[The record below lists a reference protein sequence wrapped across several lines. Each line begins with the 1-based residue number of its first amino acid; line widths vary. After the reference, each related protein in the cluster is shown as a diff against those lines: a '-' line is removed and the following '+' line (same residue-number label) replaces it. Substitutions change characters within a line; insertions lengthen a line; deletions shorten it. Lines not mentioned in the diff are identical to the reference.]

1 MEPIFNN
8 KAVKS
13 LFKAPIGQKST
24 PPPPPPPP
32 YRSIRLS
39 HSIFKRL
46 TFRLS
51 RLKWNITHILGCRCP
66 RPSFLS
72 VLLPLLLLAVLPDSR
87 VKAQTTPQHEFSI
100 GLSAN
105 SAAEGNS
112 GSSIVATGTVSISN
126 ALTFPVS
133 LSLCFAGTAT
143 RGTDYTVIAS
153 NTTDKLTF
161 QTSSV
166 NNCDS
171 DTYFLTP
178 LFASA
183 SSLQFRIQVS
193 GDATIENDEAIT
205 ISIVSVSTS
214 TEEQAKKVGISP
226 TAGSATFTIEDDDS
240 PTATFAAA
248 TSSADE
254 DDGTVT
260 VAVNLS
266 ANATMNTDVVYSVS
280 GTATSATDF
289 TALSGTV
296 QITSG
301 TNTAN
306 ISIPIT
312 DDTTDEPSETLILTL
327 NNSLGYQVGTTSVHT
342 LTVSDNDATT
352 SAVTGTTAAVTEGST
367 KTFTVSIGRALRA
380 GESLRMPL
388 AFTGTATQG
397 TDYMTACPSSLPTG
411 VTCANLNSSN
421 AAVNFNGSDAGSATS
436 VTLTLTATADN
447 NAESGGET
455 VNINPSTPTA
465 SGLDGG
471 AAPTTDSFGEF
482 RINDPPPAAPTGLT
496 ATAGDRQVTL
506 SWMNPNNSNI
516 TGYQFRTRTDRQF
529 GWANISGS
537 TAATTTH
544 TVTRLTNGV
553 VHVFQIRA
561 VAGTVNGDPSDEVT
575 VTPVAP
581 EITITAGTAVT
592 EGAAVSFTISASP
605 VPASNLTVNLNI
617 ADAVGSDF
625 VASDDEGMKMVMI
638 PASSG
643 SVTYTVAT
651 INDNIDEPNGSV
663 TVTVANGTG
672 YTVGTPSEASVTVND
687 DEAPVVPEI
696 TVTAGTSPVTE
707 GTAASFTLTATPAL
721 AADLTV
727 NLSVAEAA
735 GSDFIASGDEGPKT
749 VTIPAAS
756 GSVTYTVAT
765 VNDDIDEPNGS
776 VTVTVANGTGY
787 TVGISASA
795 MVVVNDDDE
804 AAPVVPEI
812 TVTAGTSPVTEGT
825 AASFT
830 VMAAPAPESNLT
842 VNLSVTEAAGSDF
855 VASDSEGMKTVAIP
869 AAAGNVTVTYTV
881 ATVNDDTD
889 EPNGSVTVTVANGTG
904 YAVGTP
910 SEATVTVNDDDD
922 DEEAPLGADD
932 ATETVIFPN
941 PSGRYLEVRSLTGG
955 TFQILSLSGK
965 PLLKGTTNT
974 RVDITSLQSGLYL
987 VQLPDGRLLKFVR
1000 E

>member
-1 MEPIFNN
+1 M
-8 KAVKS
+8 
-13 LFKAPIGQKST
+13 G
-24 PPPPPPPP
+24 
-32 YRSIRLS
+32 Y
-39 HSIFKRL
+39 
-46 TFRLS
+46 
-51 RLKWNITHILGCRCP
+51 RCP

-72 VLLPLLLLAVLPDSR
+72 VLLPLLLMAAPGPM
-87 VKAQTTPQHEFSI
+87 VKAQTPEHEFSI
-100 GLSAN
+100 SLSAA
-105 SAAEGNS
+105 SAAESNS

-153 NTTDKLTF
+153 NTTDRLTF
-161 QTSSV
+161 QTSSLID
-166 NNCDS
+166 CDS

-178 LFASA
+178 LFAST
-183 SSLQFRIQVS
+183 SSFQFRIQVS
-193 GDATIENDEAIT
+193 GDGTIENDETII
-205 ISIVSVSTS
+205 ISIVGLSTN
-214 TEEQAKKVGISP
+214 TDEQGRKVGISR

-312 DDTTDEPSETLILTL
+312 DDTADEPSETLILTL
-327 NNSLGYQVGTTSVHT
+327 NNRIGYKVGTTSVHT
-342 LTVSDNDATT
+342 LTISDNDATT

-380 GESLRMPL
+380 GESLRVPL

-455 VNINPSTPTA
+455 VNINPGTPAA

-529 GWANISGS
+529 GWANIVGS

-605 VPASNLTVNLNI
+605 VPTSNLTVKLNV

-625 VASDDEGMKMVMI
+625 VASDDEGMKIVMI

-707 GTAASFTLTATPAL
+707 GTAASFTVSASPMPVSN
-721 AADLTV
+721 LTV

-735 GSDFIASGDEGPKT
+735 GSDFVASGNEGMKT
-749 VTIPAAS
+749 VEIPASS
-756 GSVTYTVAT
+756 GSVIYTVAT
-765 VNDDIDEPNGS
+765 VNDAADEPNGS

-787 TVGISASA
+787 TVGSSASA

-830 VMAAPAPESNLT
+830 VMAAPAPASNLT
-842 VNLSVTEAAGSDF
+842 VNLSVAEAAGSDF
-855 VASDSEGMKTVAIP
+855 VASGNEGMKTVTIP
-869 AAAGNVTVTYTV
+869 PASGNVTVTYTV
-881 ATVNDDTD
+881 ATVNDDID
-889 EPNGSVTVTVANGTG
+889 EPNGSVTVTVVNGTG
-904 YAVGTP
+904 YTVGTP

-922 DEEAPLGADD
+922 DDEDTPLGAVEDVGKV
-932 ATETVIFPN
+932 VIFPN
-941 PSGRYLEVRSLTGG
+941 PSGDYLEVRSSVGG
-955 TFQILSLSGK
+955 MFQIISLSGK

-987 VQLPDGRLLKFVR
+987 VQLPDERLLKFVR
-1000 E
+1000 D